1 VGKDS
6 RPSTSTSHPLASPS
20 QGFVSRGR
28 TSFGVVSPSVVPARS
43 AELQQADV
51 YDNDEQGNV
60 IISVRVRP
68 ETGLP
73 EEDSTASTNAWY
85 VDSKSNS
92 ITYTRGEGGDYIY
105 DNVFADHDQ
114 NSRVYNASAKR
125 LVRRVMEGYQGTV
138 FAYGMTGSGKTFSMY
153 GTSSSPGII
162 PMSVTDIFAFIRE
175 TPQREFLLRVSYL
188 EVYNERIVDLLSTTT
203 SKPGQKEEEIR
214 LREDSRRGV
223 YAAPLKEEIVQ
234 SQSQLLRVIKQG
246 DQRRRTSNTQ
256 YNMRSSRSHAVVQ
269 IVVESRERNSLGT
282 SVHSK
287 RSAMLPGGVR
297 ISTLSLI
304 DLAGSERAAET
315 KERRTEGGHI
325 NKSLLTLGTV
335 IASLSANK
343 DNSAKDNKHIPYRDS
358 KLTRLLQGALSGE
371 SLISILCTVQ
381 LGNNNVE
388 TLNTLK
394 FAARARNNIVSHAK
408 RAQEGQNAND
418 PASRALL
425 EMYRSEILDLRKQL
439 DAQKKESQKSR
450 EEEEEK
456 EQEAVAEARHEEHM
470 LEMQLMRTSI
480 KEKIQHLNDLVI
492 SSRSSGVNAKQS
504 GYGRKSQ
511 RLSSGS
517 TVASIYSRRSSRT
530 RQSSSSTLGRADND
544 DTYSIGRATSAG
556 EELYDDDSRSVSE
569 RGVDDDEEKIALQ
582 EQVRQL
588 QAQLAGKDAHIATL
602 EERVTRARKASRSR
616 GRTKSSELLRDTARG
631 WETVVEANDS
641 EIQKRDAEIIELKEQ
656 LKDKDRMVVALRN
669 MAKKRETAEA
679 SITSTATGVI
689 AGKYQPAPAA
699 TRRPPPSPRAASS
712 DAPAVPPLP
721 KESISEL
728 LARRKASGVPSLRP
742 RTSTYTSVKDAPTTP
757 TTPVKEGRTYSSAF
771 STPPATPGLTSSPS
785 SHQGK
790 FFSVRR
796 ASLSSDEGRVLPAP
810 PAANTYPDGT
820 SRASSTTRSQ
830 SRSKSRRRSIS
841 SPGPIPL
848 TLGSA
853 FSQSSSEVPPLPK
866 TPPPPPKS
874 EKRLSK
880 QVEANAA
887 PAAVYESSP
896 EVLKAQ
902 MAAVGQSGGKVS
914 VDAAGSP
921 VTGKAGAGE
930 NRDLATMIITAAHGG
945 QHAF

>member
-1 VGKDS
+1 MEKDS
-6 RPSTSTSHPLASPS
+6 RSSTSTSHPLTSPAH
-20 QGFVSRGR
+20 GIVSRGR
-28 TSFGVVSPSVVPARS
+28 SSFGVVSPGITPARS
-43 AELQQADV
+43 TELQQVDGPE
-51 YDNDEQGNV
+51 NDDQV

-73 EEDSTASTNAWY
+73 EEDSSALTNAWY

-92 ITYTRGEGGDYIY
+92 ITYTRGEGGDYVY

-114 NSRVYNASAKR
+114 NSKVYNCSAKK

-153 GTSSSPGII
+153 GSSSSPGII
-162 PMSVTDIFAFIRE
+162 PMSVTDIFSFIRE

-203 SKPGQKEEEIR
+203 TKPGQKEEEIK

-343 DNSAKDNKHIPYRDS
+343 DNSTKDSKHIPYRDS

-408 RAQEGQNAND
+408 KAQEGQNAND

-492 SSRSSGVNAKQS
+492 SSQSSGVNAKQS

-511 RLSSGS
+511 RLSSDS

-530 RQSSSSTLGRADND
+530 RQSSTSTLGRGDGD
-544 DTYSIGRATSAG
+544 DTYPIGRATSAG
-556 EELYDDDSRSVSE
+556 EELYDEDSRYASE
-569 RGVDDDEEKIALQ
+569 RGVDDDEKIALQ
-582 EQVRQL
+582 GQVRQL
-588 QAQLAGKDAHIATL
+588 QAQLNEKDSHIATL

-616 GRTKSSELLRDTARG
+616 GRTKSSELLRDTAKG
-631 WETVVEANDS
+631 WETVVQE
-641 EIQKRDAEIIELKEQ
+641 KDAEISELREKLE
-656 LKDKDRMVVALRN
+656 DKDRMVSALRN
-669 MAKKRETAEA
+669 MAKKREAAE
-679 SITSTATGVI
+679 SSVTSSTTEVLT
-689 AGKYQPAPAA
+689 GKYQPAPAA
-699 TRRPPPSPRAASS
+699 RRPLPFPTAASS

-728 LARRKASGVPSLRP
+728 LARRKATGVPSLRP
-742 RTSTYTSVKDAPTTP
+742 RTSTHTSVGDAPITP
-757 TTPVKEGRTYSSAF
+757 TTPIKDERTYSSAF
-771 STPPATPGLTSSPS
+771 STPPATPGTPGLTSSPS
-785 SHQGK
+785 AHQGK

-810 PAANTYPDGT
+810 PATRTYPDGT
-820 SRASSTTRSQ
+820 SRASSTTRNH

-853 FSQSSSEVPPLPK
+853 FSQPPSAVPPLPK

-874 EKRLSK
+874 EKRLSR
-880 QVEANAA
+880 QVEAAAAA
-887 PAAVYESSP
+887 PLAAYDSSP
-896 EVLKAQ
+896 EALKAQ
-902 MAAVGQSGGKVS
+902 PAAASQSQGKVS
-914 VDAAGSP
+914 VDAAASP
-921 VTGKAGAGE
+921 AAGAGE
-930 NRDLATMIITAAHGG
+930 NRDLAAMIRTAAHAG